1 MEKNF
6 LQHFHGQSLAGE
18 VLRGVAMG
26 RVIQHIPQH
35 QNFAYIEECC
45 LDGDAAGVQR
55 AFLCAAEKD
64 DICEQCAGGVL
75 VMGQQDDFAPAAL
88 AVRSVSI
95 MSRVAPE

>member
-1 MEKNF
+1 
-6 LQHFHGQSLAGE
+6 
-18 VLRGVAMG
+18 MG

-64 DICEQCAGGVL
+64 DIREQCAGGVL

>member
-1 MEKNF
+1 
-6 LQHFHGQSLAGE
+6 
-18 VLRGVAMG
+18 MG

-75 VMGQQDDFAPAAL
+75 VMGQQDDLCPGGLGGAQCL
-88 AVRSVSI
+88 HH
-95 MSRVAPE
+95 VAGRAGVGDEEHNVGLVHQTGSQQL